1 MAWIQPEDRWI
12 YFGIAPAGG
21 YFRTAVWNW
30 DPGQSPV
37 PLNPAS
43 VFARTPDSS
52 GSLGTWVAAANE
64 FYYGAGGFPV
74 QHTSTGRM
82 VFYQAGSDGDGP
94 PTIYQGPE
102 SVPPGRTVEYEGAG
116 TYLSDFEV
124 SLGWTV
130 RGTLLDEALGGSMPV
145 RARVLEAPDVP
156 NLNSQAAIDANSPS
170 MSGYIT
176 RDFQDAGTAS
186 SAQFQVSQSYVT
198 EFTTPNWPVTLMV
211 ATEAETTGQ
220 FQHTADMNTAQ
231 RGSARL
237 ETLVATNSTIRAWY
251 RPPRWRL
258 SMQGMWN
265 LRQRQSLTGNAGG
278 WPLRQRQN
286 GGATGSWPLRQ
297 RQTGT

>member
-1 MAWIQPEDRWI
+1 MAWIQPPDQYV
-12 YFGIAPAGG
+12 YFGVSTAAP

-30 DPGQSPV
+30 APEPGPV
-37 PLNPAS
+37 ALNPAM
-43 VFARTPDSS
+43 VYARTPDSS
-52 GSLGTWVAAANE
+52 GSLGTWIGAANSFVYE
-64 FYYGAGGFPV
+64 SGGTPIS
-74 QHTSTGRM
+74 HKSNGRM
-82 VFYQAGSDGDGP
+82 ALYQAGSDGGP

-102 SVPPGRTVEYEGAG
+102 EVPPGRTVEYEGAG

-130 RGTLLDEALGGSMPV
+130 QGTLLGDAVEGTMPV
-145 RARVLEAPDVP
+145 RARVLEAPGVP
-156 NLNSQAAIDANSPS
+156 NLNSQAAIDANRPS

-176 RDFQDAGTAS
+176 RDFKDAGTAS
-186 SAQFQVSQSYVT
+186 LLQTQVSGSFIT
-198 EFTTPNWPVTLMV
+198 EFTTSNWPVTLMV
-211 ATEAETTGQ
+211 ATDAETTGQ
-220 FQHTADMNTAQ
+220 FQHTAVSTELN
-231 RGSARL
+231 GSARL
-237 ETLVATNSTIRAWY
+237 ETFVATNSTIRAWY